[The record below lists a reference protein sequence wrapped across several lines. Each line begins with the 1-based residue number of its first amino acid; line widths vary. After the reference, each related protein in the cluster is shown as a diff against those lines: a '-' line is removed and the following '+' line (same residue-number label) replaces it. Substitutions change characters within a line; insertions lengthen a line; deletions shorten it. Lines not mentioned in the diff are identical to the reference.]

1 MSNQKS
7 LDKPNYDIS
16 IIRPQM
22 HNDDFKIRGRDM
34 DTARLAAIRKGLL
47 ALHTLELMASTIYKF
62 QITRSKDELDRQ
74 LIAAMCNEMV
84 HYQDFQVK
92 LFEYG
97 WKPSKLRWLYW
108 LVGLAFGFISRFLGT
123 KAILRTGIWVESKAV
138 SHYDA
143 LLHNVNWDEDTRK
156 VIEKDQADEQGHIAR
171 WKNLYQSIP

>member
-1 MSNQKS
+1 M
-7 LDKPNYDIS
+7 DYDIS

-22 HNDDFKIRGRDM
+22 RSDDFKIRGQ
-34 DTARLAAIRKGLL
+34 DTPPARLKDIRKGLL
-47 ALHTLELMASTIYKF
+47 ALHTLELMASTIYKI
-62 QITRSKDELDRQ
+62 QITSSKDELNRQ

-108 LVGLAFGFISRFLGT
+108 LVGFAFGFISRLIGT

-138 SHYDA
+138 SHYDE

-156 VIEKDQADEQGHIAR
+156 VIEKDQADEQGHITR